1 MSYLDDL
8 KKKAQGVVNT
18 VQNAY
23 NTAQNV
29 AGAVKSGVQNVYNA
43 AQNAGQNVYNAATGN
58 TQQPAQTQ
66 QAKTTTQPTTNW
78 VDDYDAFENEKAMS
92 AAGQGTT
99 APTTPAQGNENTA
112 PSGMDLTQN
121 SQWQSQLDD
130 VMNKIMA
137 GEKFNYDMNSDA
149 MYQQYRDIYENQA
162 NMAMQNAM
170 AQNAALTGG
179 YGSSYGQM
187 VGQQAYAQQ
196 MQGLNEIG
204 LDLYDRAYNQYQN
217 EQNNLYNQ
225 YAMLAEKEAL
235 DYNRDYQA
243 NRDTVADKQWQQ
255 AFDYQKAQ
263 DEIAQGQWQDTF
275 DYQKE
280 QDALAQENYQNQF
293 DYQKAQDKLAQSNY
307 ENEFAYQQG
316 RDEVADDQ
324 WLKQYEQWEKEYAS
338 SEAQREADNTYR
350 DEAFQYQK
358 SQDALAQENWQ
369 TSMDYQKEQDK
380 LAQENWQAQ
389 FDESKAQNAADNA
402 YRDNAFEYQKEMDK
416 QNQTNYENEFAY
428 QQSQDQQ
435 AQDNWLKQYEQWEKE
450 YASSEEQRELDN
462 QYRDSALE
470 YQKEQDKQSQANWE
484 AQFNESVNQ
493 NAADNKYREDVFN
506 YQKEQDAQSQENW
519 QASMDYQKE
528 MDKQSQSNWQAEF
541 DREGQWY
548 DDAQEATKPTT
559 KYEGEGALNGQ
570 EVPKQLAGTPGLT
583 TTNPGLFDDNGYFK
597 QAAVVESSTGV
608 APEAGEG
615 TMTYSIGGKEVKVQ
629 TGTNPYT
636 NTVNPDTK
644 NGVMANG
651 YQPDNYG
658 GIKVGEPLDGR
669 YTTINGVD
677 VDVYSIKKDGK
688 TINLAYDEANNKYI
702 ELDSEEIE
710 KGDAKTSPEDSLRV
724 GTLGPAASLLLK

>member
-1 MSYLDDL
+1 
-8 KKKAQGVVNT
+8 
-18 VQNAY
+18 
-23 NTAQNV
+23 
-29 AGAVKSGVQNVYNA
+29 
-43 AQNAGQNVYNAATGN
+43 
-58 TQQPAQTQ
+58 
-66 QAKTTTQPTTNW
+66 
-78 VDDYDAFENEKAMS
+78 MS

-99 APTTPAQGNENTA
+99 APTTQAQGTESTA
-112 PSGMDLTQN
+112 QSGMNLTQN

-217 EQNNLYNQ
+217 EQNNLYDQ

-243 NRDTVADKQWQQ
+243 NRDTVADQQWQQ
-255 AFDYQKAQ
+255 SFDYQKAQ

-293 DYQKAQDKLAQSNY
+293 DYQQSQDALAQKNYENEFAYQQNRDQVADSQWQQTMDYQQSQDQLAQSNWEKQFEYQQAQNELAQKNY

-316 RDEVADDQ
+316 RDEVADEQ

-338 SEAQREADNTYR
+338 SEAQREADNAYR
-350 DEAFQYQK
+350 DEAFQYQQ

-389 FDESKAQNAADNA
+389 FDESVKQNEADNA
-402 YRDNAFEYQKEMDK
+402 YRNEAFEYQKEMDK

-450 YASSEEQRELDN
+450 YASSEEQRALDN

-519 QASMDYQKE
+519 QA
-528 MDKQSQSNWQAEF
+528 EF

-548 DDAQEATKPTT
+548 DDAQEAAKPTT

-583 TTNPGLFDDNGYFK
+583 TTNTNFFDDNGNWK
-597 QAAVVESSTGV
+597 QAAVVSSN
-608 APEAGEG
+608 GENG
-615 TMTYSIGGKEVKVQ
+615 TTTYTIGGKETTVK

-636 NTVNPDTK
+636 NTENPDAKDGKTF
-644 NGVMANG
+644 GNG
-651 YQPDNYG
+651 YQPNNIGGEKLEPAKGTKLSDGSEAPEYDVINGTKQTIYKTGDGQCWIWDDSANEYLPYGEPYDEKKPTNPTITNSSTGGKGAYG
-658 GIKVGEPLDGR
+658 GSVH
-669 YTTINGVD
+669 
-677 VDVYSIKKDGK
+677 
-688 TINLAYDEANNKYI
+688 NLPPHLYN
-702 ELDSEEIE
+702 
-710 KGDAKTSPEDSLRV
+710 
-724 GTLGPAASLLLK
+724 